1 VARLFFF
8 AHNETP
14 QDLGEIMQMIRT
26 TADIQAIASY
36 PQRRA
41 IALRGTATQVAL
53 AEWLVGHL
61 GMAANQ

>member
-1 VARLFFF
+1 
-8 AHNETP
+8 
-14 QDLGEIMQMIRT
+14 MQMIRT

-61 GMAANQ
+61 GMAANQQIPPK